1 MHIMK
6 INREDI
12 ILKLIG
18 VLPVL
23 LVIFH
28 AAKPSGASW
37 SDWIPENIY

>member
-1 MHIMK
+1 MTYLKQPHIHIIK
-6 INREDI
+6 IDREDI

-28 AAKPSGASW
+28 AVRSSGAS
-37 SDWIPENIY
+37 